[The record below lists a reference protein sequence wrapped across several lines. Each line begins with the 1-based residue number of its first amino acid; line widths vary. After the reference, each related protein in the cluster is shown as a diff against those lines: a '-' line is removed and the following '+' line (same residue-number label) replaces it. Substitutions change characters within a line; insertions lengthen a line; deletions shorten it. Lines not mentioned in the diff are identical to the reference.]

1 MENTNTFAIMPLPTY
16 KFRRNAI
23 RAARAACQAHAA
35 DPSPL
40 NKSRMLLA
48 WRTLD
53 ALEATANNDWS
64 IEYHMST

>member
-16 KFRRNAI
+16 KFCRNAF

-40 NKSRMLLA
+40 NKSRMLVA
-48 WRTLD
+48 WQTIE
-53 ALEATANNDWS
+53 ALEATANGEPS
-64 IEYHMST
+64 IEYNMST